1 MSSQWYYADAKNQQ
15 QGPVEAAWLANAFKD
30 GSVAA
35 STLVWRE
42 GLAAWVPL
50 SQIAREL
57 GLVVVGAPAIPP
69 AWTAP
74 AGPTIVKPSSSNSW
88 IIVVVVLI
96 FGFIAVIGIL
106 AAIAVPAYSDY
117 TTRAKIAGAIAQV
130 SPVKVQV
137 AEFFAT
143 ENRCPS
149 NGEGDIGAPETY
161 ASTSLASVNVGAIA
175 KGGGC
180 GIRLTFKNIGARDTQ
195 GKQILMTMDSRMQW
209 QYSSDLPTKSLP
221 ASIRQSM
228 AQ

>member
-35 STLVWRE
+35 TTLVWRE
-42 GLAAWVPL
+42 GLAGWAPL

-57 GLVVVGAPAIPP
+57 GLVVVGPPAIPP

-74 AGPTIVKPSSSNSW
+74 AGPKIAKPSSSNTW

-117 TTRAKIAGAIAQV
+117 TTRAKISGAIAQV

-137 AEFFAT
+137 AEFFAS

-149 NGEGDIGAPETY
+149 NGQGDIGTPESY
-161 ASTSLASVNVGAIA
+161 ASTTLASVNVGAIG
-175 KGGGC
+175 KGGDC
-180 GIRLTFKNIGARDTQ
+180 GIRLTFKNIGARDTE
-195 GKQILMTMDSRMQW
+195 GKQVLMTMDSKMQW
-209 QYSSDLPTKSLP
+209 QYSSDMPTKFLP
-221 ASIRQSM
+221 ASMRQSVSR
-228 AQ
+228 

>member
-15 QGPVEAAWLANAFKD
+15 QGPVEAAWLANAFKE

-35 STLVWRE
+35 NTLVWRE

-57 GLVVVGAPAIPP
+57 GLVVVGAPALPP
-69 AWTAP
+69 AWTTP
-74 AGPTIVKPSSSNSW
+74 AGPTIAKPASSNTW

-106 AAIAVPAYSDY
+106 AAIAVPAYAEY

-130 SPVKVQV
+130 SPLKAQV

-161 ASTSLASVNVGAIA
+161 ASTTLASVNVGAIA
-175 KGGGC
+175 KGDC
-180 GIRLTFKNIGARDTQ
+180 GIRLTFKNLGARDTE
-195 GKQILMTMDSRMQW
+195 GKQLLMTMDGKMQW
-209 QYSSDLPTKSLP
+209 QYNSDFPTKFLP
-221 ASIRQSM
+221 ASMRQSM
-228 AQ
+228 SR